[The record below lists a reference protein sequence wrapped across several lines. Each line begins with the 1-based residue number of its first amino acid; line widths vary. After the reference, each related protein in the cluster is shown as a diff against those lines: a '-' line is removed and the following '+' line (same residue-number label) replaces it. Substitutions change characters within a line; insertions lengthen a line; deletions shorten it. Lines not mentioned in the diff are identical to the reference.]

1 METSLVISFFQESIY
16 LIIVLG
22 IFLAIALFKGKQ
34 TLINVTLGLYFALL
48 LSLEFPYFDY
58 LLGSSSLKTQSI
70 IMLATFV
77 GFTIFSTL
85 LFNHLMPR
93 EFQEKSFEGFGKKL
107 LFASGAT
114 ILVMI
119 FSFHVLP
126 ITEFLS
132 PGSPIQF
139 LFAPKEYFFWWL
151 ITPITILFFL

>member
-1 METSLVISFFQESIY
+1 METSLIISFLQESIY
-16 LIIVLG
+16 LIIVFG
-22 IFLAIALFKGKQ
+22 IFFAIALLKGKQ

-48 LSLEFPYFDY
+48 LSFEFPYFDQ
-58 LLGSSSLKTQSI
+58 LLGLSSPKTQSL
-70 IMLATFV
+70 IMLLSFV

-93 EFQEKSFEGFGKKL
+93 EFAEKSFEGFGKKM

-114 ILVMI
+114 ILVMV

-132 PGSPIQF
+132 PGTPIQF
-139 LFAPKEYFFWWL
+139 LFAPKDYFFWWL
-151 ITPITILFFL
+151 ITPMTILFVL